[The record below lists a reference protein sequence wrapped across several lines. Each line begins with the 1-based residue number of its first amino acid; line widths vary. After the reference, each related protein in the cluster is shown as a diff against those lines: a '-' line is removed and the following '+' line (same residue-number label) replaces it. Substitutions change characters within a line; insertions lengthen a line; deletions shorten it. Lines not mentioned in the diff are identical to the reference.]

1 MFESLERLPVKEM
14 ESRVK
19 ALRTNI
25 REAGI
30 DCGAVMVFSRLN
42 IYYFTGSFGNGTLWI
57 PMDDDPVF
65 LCRKGEERFQLE
77 SPLKRTAPFRSYKD
91 LAGILGDFGLK
102 IPEKLGAEKTGINW
116 ALAESLQKRV
126 DGVQFAA
133 IDQAI
138 SRTRMVKSDWEAQ
151 KLILCGQRHHEA
163 LYGVLPELIHPGM
176 TEREISMQVWD
187 CFFSLGHQG
196 MMRMQ
201 SFGEEIF
208 LGHVA
213 AGDSANYPSVFN
225 GPVGLRGEHPAIT
238 QMGYAGKVWQEDEPL
253 ILDCGFALEGY
264 QTDKTQVYFPAS
276 WKVPDKVKRAHDLC
290 MDLQDRAAKMLLP
303 GEKPG
308 DIYLKALDMAEKA
321 GFAEGFMGLGGNKV
335 HFLGHG
341 IGLAVDEYPPLAKGF
356 DEPLQENMFLA
367 LEPKIGI
374 EGVGMVGVE
383 NTFRVTA
390 QGGECVT
397 GDMFDAVRV

>member
-1 MFESLERLPVKEM
+1 MFESLERLPDQEM
-14 ESRVK
+14 KSRLESFRS
-19 ALRTNI
+19 NI

-30 DCGAVMVFSRLN
+30 DCAAVMIFSRLN

-57 PMDDDPVF
+57 PMEDEPVF
-65 LCRKGEERFQLE
+65 LCRKGEQRFRLE
-77 SPLKRTAPFRSYKD
+77 SPLDRVAAFRSYKD
-91 LAGILGDFGLK
+91 LPEMLSEFGLNIPDK
-102 IPEKLGAEKTGINW
+102 IGVEKTGINW
-116 ALAESLQKRV
+116 ALADSLQKRIKAV
-126 DGVQFAA
+126 EFVS
-133 IDQAI
+133 IDNAI
-138 SRTRMVKSDWEAQ
+138 SRTRMVKSEWEVN

-163 LYGVLPELIHPGM
+163 LYHVLPELIHPGM
-176 TEREISMQVWD
+176 TEREISLAVWD

-238 QMGYAGKVWQEDEPL
+238 QMGYAGKIWQDDEPL
-253 ILDCGFALEGY
+253 TLDCGFALEGY
-264 QTDKTQVYFPAS
+264 QTDKTQVYFPAA
-276 WKVPDKVKRAHDLC
+276 WKVPDHVQRAHDLC
-290 MDLQDRAAKMLLP
+290 VEIQDMAANMLLP

-308 DIYLKALDMAEKA
+308 DIYVKALEIAEKA

-335 HFLGHG
+335 PFLGHG

-356 DEPLQENMFLA
+356 DDPLQENMFLA

-374 EGVGMVGVE
+374 KGVGMVGVE

-390 QGGECVT
+390 RGGVCIT
-397 GDMFDAVRV
+397 GDMFNAVRV

>member
-1 MFESLERLPVKEM
+1 M
-14 ESRVK
+14 
-19 ALRTNI
+19 I
-25 REAGI
+25 
-30 DCGAVMVFSRLN
+30 FSRLN

-57 PMDDDPVF
+57 PMEDEPVF
-65 LCRKGEERFQLE
+65 LCRKGEQRFRLE
-77 SPLKRTAPFRSYKD
+77 SPLDRVAAFRSYKD
-91 LAGILGDFGLK
+91 LPVMLSEFGLNIPDK
-102 IPEKLGAEKTGINW
+102 IGVEKTGINW
-116 ALAESLQKRV
+116 ALADSLQKRIKAV
-126 DGVQFAA
+126 EFVS
-133 IDQAI
+133 IDNAI
-138 SRTRMVKSDWEAQ
+138 SRTRMVKSEWEVN

-163 LYGVLPELIHPGM
+163 LYHVLPELIHPGM
-176 TEREISMQVWD
+176 TEREISLAVWD

-238 QMGYAGKVWQEDEPL
+238 QMGYAGKIWQDDEPL
-253 ILDCGFALEGY
+253 TLDCGFALEGY
-264 QTDKTQVYFPAS
+264 QTDKTQVYFPAA
-276 WKVPDKVKRAHDLC
+276 WKVPDHVQRAHDLC
-290 MDLQDRAAKMLLP
+290 VEIQDMAANMLWP

-308 DIYLKALDMAEKA
+308 DIYVKALDMAEKA

-335 HFLGHG
+335 PFLGHG

-356 DEPLQENMFLA
+356 DDPLQENMFLA

-374 EGVGMVGVE
+374 KGVGMVGVE

-390 QGGECVT
+390 KGGVCIT
-397 GDMFDAVRV
+397 GDMFNAVRV

>member
-1 MFESLERLPVKEM
+1 MFESLEKLPDQEMKSRL
-14 ESRVK
+14 ESFRS
-19 ALRTNI
+19 NI

-30 DCGAVMVFSRLN
+30 DCGAVMIFSRLN

-57 PMDDDPVF
+57 PMDDQPVF
-65 LCRKGEERFQLE
+65 LCRKGEQRFRLE
-77 SPLKRTAPFRSYKD
+77 SPLDRVAAFRSYKD
-91 LAGILGDFGLK
+91 LPVMLSEFGLK
-102 IPEKLGAEKTGINW
+102 IPDKVGVEKTGINW
-116 ALAESLQKRV
+116 ALADSLQKRIKAV
-126 DGVQFAA
+126 EFVSIDNA
-133 IDQAI
+133 IA
-138 SRTRMVKSDWEAQ
+138 RTRMVKSQWEVQ

-163 LYGVLPELIHPGM
+163 LYHNLPEHIHPGM
-176 TEREISMQVWD
+176 TEREISLAVWD

-201 SFGEEIF
+201 NFGEEIF

-238 QMGYAGKVWQEDEPL
+238 QMGYAGKIWQDDEPL

-264 QTDKTQVYFPAS
+264 QTDKTQVYFPAA
-276 WKVPDKVKRAHDLC
+276 WKVPDHVRQAHDLC
-290 MDLQDRAAKMLLP
+290 VEIQNMAANILLP

-308 DIYLKALDMAEKA
+308 DIYVKALDMAEKA

-335 HFLGHG
+335 PFLGHG

-356 DEPLQENMFLA
+356 EDPLQENMFLA

-374 EGVGMVGVE
+374 KGVGMVGVE
-383 NTFRVTA
+383 NTFRVTPK
-390 QGGECVT
+390 GGVCIT
-397 GDMFDAVRV
+397 GDMFNPVRV

>member
-1 MFESLERLPVKEM
+1 MFESLEKLPDQEMKSRL
-14 ESRVK
+14 ESFRS
-19 ALRTNI
+19 NI

-30 DCGAVMVFSRLN
+30 DCAAVMLFSRLN

-57 PMDDDPVF
+57 PMDDQPVF
-65 LCRKGEERFQLE
+65 LCRKGEQRFRLE
-77 SPLKRTAPFRSYKD
+77 SPLDCVAAFRSYKD
-91 LAGILGDFGLK
+91 LPETLSEFGLN
-102 IPEKLGAEKTGINW
+102 IPDKVGVEKTGINW
-116 ALAESLQKRV
+116 ALADSLQKRIKAV
-126 DGVQFAA
+126 EFIS
-133 IDQAI
+133 IDNPI
-138 SRTRMVKSDWEAQ
+138 SRTRMVKSQWEVQ
-151 KLILCGQRHHEA
+151 KMILCGQRHHEA
-163 LYGVLPELIHPGM
+163 LYHNLPEHIHPGM
-176 TEREISMQVWD
+176 TEREISLAVWD

-201 SFGEEIF
+201 NFGEEIF

-238 QMGYAGKVWQEDEPL
+238 QMGYAGKIWQDNEPL

-264 QTDKTQVYFPAS
+264 QTDKTQVYFPAA
-276 WKVPDKVKRAHDLC
+276 WEVPDHVRQAHDLC
-290 MDLQDRAAKMLLP
+290 VEIQNMAANMLLP

-308 DIYLKALDMAEKA
+308 DIYVKALEMAEKA

-335 HFLGHG
+335 SFLGHG

-356 DEPLQENMFLA
+356 EDPLQENMFLA

-374 EGVGMVGVE
+374 KGVGMVGVE
-383 NTFRVTA
+383 NTFRVTPK
-390 QGGECVT
+390 GGVCIT
-397 GDMFDAVRV
+397 GDMFNAVRV

>member
-1 MFESLERLPVKEM
+1 MFESLEKLPDQEMKSRL
-14 ESRVK
+14 ESFRS
-19 ALRTNI
+19 NI

-30 DCGAVMVFSRLN
+30 DCGAVMIFSRLN

-57 PMDDDPVF
+57 PMDDQPVF
-65 LCRKGEERFQLE
+65 LCRKGEQRFRLE
-77 SPLKRTAPFRSYKD
+77 SPLDRVAAFRSYKD
-91 LAGILGDFGLK
+91 LPVMLSEFGLK
-102 IPEKLGAEKTGINW
+102 IPDKVGVEKTGINW
-116 ALAESLQKRV
+116 ALADSLQKRIKAV
-126 DGVQFAA
+126 EFVSIDNA
-133 IDQAI
+133 IA
-138 SRTRMVKSDWEAQ
+138 RTRMVKSQWEVQ

-163 LYGVLPELIHPGM
+163 LYHNLPEHIHPGM
-176 TEREISMQVWD
+176 TEREISLAVWD

-201 SFGEEIF
+201 NFGEEIF

-238 QMGYAGKVWQEDEPL
+238 QMGYAGKIWQDDEPL

-264 QTDKTQVYFPAS
+264 QTDKTQVYFPAA
-276 WKVPDKVKRAHDLC
+276 WKVPDHVRQAHDLC
-290 MDLQDRAAKMLLP
+290 VEIQNMAANILLP

-308 DIYLKALDMAEKA
+308 DIYVKALDMAEKA

-335 HFLGHG
+335 PFLGHG

-356 DEPLQENMFLA
+356 EDPLQENMFLA

-374 EGVGMVGVE
+374 KGVGMVGVE
-383 NTFRVTA
+383 NTFRVTPK
-390 QGGECVT
+390 GGVCIT
-397 GDMFDAVRV
+397 GDMFNAVRV

>member
-1 MFESLERLPVKEM
+1 MFESLERLPAGEM
-14 ESRVK
+14 ESRLE
-19 ALRTNI
+19 AFRSNI
-25 REAGI
+25 REAGV
-30 DCGAVMVFSRLN
+30 DCGAIMIFSRLN

-57 PMDDDPVF
+57 PMDDQPVF
-65 LCRKGEERFQLE
+65 LCRKGEQRFLLE
-77 SPLKRTAPFRSYKD
+77 SPLRRTASFRSYKD
-91 LAGILGDFGLK
+91 LPGILGEFGLK
-102 IPEKLGAEKTGINW
+102 VPEIVGVEKTGLNW
-116 ALAESLQKRV
+116 ALAESLQKRMSKAGFV
-126 DGVQFAA
+126 SV
-133 IDQAI
+133 DQAI
-138 SRTRMVKSDWEAQ
+138 SRTRMVKSDWEVQ
-151 KLILCGQRHHEA
+151 KLLICGQRHHEA
-163 LYGVLPELIHPGM
+163 LYGILPELIHPGM
-176 TEREISMQVWD
+176 TEREISMQIWD

-276 WKVPDKVKRAHDLC
+276 WKTPDKVQEAHDLC
-290 MDLQDRAAKMLLP
+290 VDIQAMAAEMLMP
-303 GEKPG
+303 GAKPG
-308 DIYLKALDMAEKA
+308 DIYLQALDMAEKA
-321 GFAEGFMGLGGNKV
+321 GFAKGFMGLGGNKV
-335 HFLGHG
+335 PFLGHG

-356 DEPLQENMFLA
+356 DDPLRENMFMA

-374 EGVGMVGVE
+374 EDVGMVGVE
-383 NTFRVTA
+383 NTFRVTPR
-390 QGGECVT
+390 GGVCIT
-397 GDMFDAVRV
+397 GDSFDPVRV